1 MGSGPRGEAKAQG
14 QDARS
19 GAEWLG
25 LDRGSALGL
34 GLRMV
39 CTIIQGSRLGGGGGI
54 PHHVPGS
61 SCPPPRC
68 LCSRVRTVWW
78 ERDPAASP
86 TANAAGEG
94 DPGGCCSQSGTRT
107 LCLLWHGI
115 FRDRAGLQKQLPG
128 LCCSDKGLARFR
140 AALVER

>member
-39 CTIIQGSRLGGGGGI
+39 CTIIQGSRLGGGGGH
-54 PHHVPGS
+54 PSPCPWFFVPTPKVS
-61 SCPPPRC
+61 
-68 LCSRVRTVWW
+68 V
-78 ERDPAASP
+78 
-86 TANAAGEG
+86 
-94 DPGGCCSQSGTRT
+94 
-107 LCLLWHGI
+107 
-115 FRDRAGLQKQLPG
+115 
-128 LCCSDKGLARFR
+128 
-140 AALVER
+140 

>member
-39 CTIIQGSRLGGGGGI
+39 CTIIQGSRLGGGGGASLTMSLVLRAHPQGVCVAGYGQSGGNEI
-54 PHHVPGS
+54 LQLL
-61 SCPPPRC
+61 PPPT
-68 LCSRVRTVWW
+68 LQVKETQVGVAAKVAPELSVFFGTVSS
-78 ERDPAASP
+78 ETGLGFRSSYLVSVAL
-86 TANAAGEG
+86 
-94 DPGGCCSQSGTRT
+94 TRA
-107 LCLLWHGI
+107 W
-115 FRDRAGLQKQLPG
+115 PG
-128 LCCSDKGLARFR
+128 LEQLW
-140 AALVER
+140 